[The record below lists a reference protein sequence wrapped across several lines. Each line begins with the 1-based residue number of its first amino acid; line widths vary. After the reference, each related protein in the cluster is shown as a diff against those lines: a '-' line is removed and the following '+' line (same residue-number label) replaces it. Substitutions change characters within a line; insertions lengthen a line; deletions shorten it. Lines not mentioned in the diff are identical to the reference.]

1 MVANMIEIIA
11 TIGSVLGVGVLLG
24 AFVHRVTSKLDE
36 KLTGQIGALDGK
48 LTGQIGALDDKLT
61 ARIDGKIDSLDEK
74 LTGQIGALDAKF
86 DAKID
91 KLGGDLRAE
100 IRGVRTE
107 LTARIDA
114 VHGELIDTRVHLS
127 DRVSRLEGAVLGA
140 AAPEPARESA

>member
-1 MVANMIEIIA
+1 MVANMGGIIT
-11 TIGSVLGVGVLLG
+11 TILSTLGLGLALG
-24 AFVHRVTSKLDE
+24 AFGFRVASRLYGKLDHKIE
-36 KLTGQIGALDGK
+36 KLDDKLTGQM
-48 LTGQIGALDDKLT
+48 GALDDKLT
-61 ARIDGKIDSLDEK
+61 ARIDGKIDSL
-74 LTGQIGALDAKF
+74 